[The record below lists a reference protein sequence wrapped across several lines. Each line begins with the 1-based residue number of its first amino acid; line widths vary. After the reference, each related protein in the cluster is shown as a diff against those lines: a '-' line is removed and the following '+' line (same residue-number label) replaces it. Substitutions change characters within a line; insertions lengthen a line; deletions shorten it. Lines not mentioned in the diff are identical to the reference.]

1 MPATSPTKLIFT
13 LARAAGKA
21 AMSNIRGA
29 GWSAEYQQ
37 WPERAAVCARC
48 PLQVTKCGKS
58 YCGQPLLR
66 RVVRDPAVDG
76 CGCPTI
82 AKAKDPTEHCPI
94 TPRHEPAD
102 MHSENRI
109 GCECKWCDAARRPQI
124 LPAAA

>member
-1 MPATSPTKLIFT
+1 MPAPSPTKLLFT

-21 AMSNIRGA
+21 AMANLRGA
-29 GWSAEYQQ
+29 GWTPEFQDWSA
-37 WPERAAVCARC
+37 RASVCERC
-48 PLQVTKCGKS
+48 PLQVVKCGKS

-82 AKAKDPTEHCPI
+82 SKAKDPTEHCPI
-94 TPRHEPAD
+94 TVRHEPVA
-102 MHSENRI
+102 MHGSNRI
-109 GCECKWCDAARRPQI
+109 GCDCKWCDAARRPQI

>member
-1 MPATSPTKLIFT
+1 MPATSPSKLLIT

-21 AMSNIRGA
+21 ATSRFRGA
-29 GWSAEYQQ
+29 GWTPEYDQ
-37 WPERAAVCARC
+37 WAVRASICERC
-48 PLQVTKCGKS
+48 PLQVVKCGKS

-66 RVVRDPAVDG
+66 RIVRDPAIDG

-94 TPRHEPAD
+94 TPRHEPTA
-102 MHSENRI
+102 MKSEHRI
-109 GCECKWCDAARRPQI
+109 GCDCKWCDATRQPQI